1 MHRLLYGSFRRA
13 RRDSFGLGTV
23 QNQTAGGIQ
32 MKTSLISS
40 VMVGALLLSAQ
51 AFAGDDPKVAAEIM
65 AMARAQWAGEMAGQ
79 SAADQMVSAADDYT
93 EFNSD
98 YPVRIEGK
106 ALNTRLSEATI
117 SDGSKTLAADMVNPK
132 VQVYGDTAI
141 LSYNYVGV
149 VRDKDGKVTPSSAK
163 STRVYS
169 KMDGKWML
177 VHANFA
183 PAASDY

>member
-1 MHRLLYGSFRRA
+1 
-13 RRDSFGLGTV
+13 
-23 QNQTAGGIQ
+23 
-32 MKTSLISS
+32 
-40 VMVGALLLSAQ
+40 
-51 AFAGDDPKVAAEIM
+51 
-65 AMARAQWAGEMAGQ
+65 
-79 SAADQMVSAADDYT
+79 
-93 EFNSD
+93 
-98 YPVRIEGK
+98 
-106 ALNTRLSEATI
+106 
-117 SDGSKTLAADMVNPK
+117 LAADMVNPK

-149 VRDKDGKVTPSSAK
+149 VRDKDGKVTPSNAK

>member
-1 MHRLLYGSFRRA
+1 
-13 RRDSFGLGTV
+13 
-23 QNQTAGGIQ
+23 
-32 MKTSLISS
+32 MKTSLLSS
-40 VMVGALLLSAQ
+40 MLVGALFLTAQ

-65 AMARAQWAGEMAGQ
+65 AMARAQWAAEIAGQ
-79 SAADQMVSAADDYT
+79 SAADQMTSAVDDYT
-93 EFNSD
+93 EFNQD

-106 ALNTRLSEATI
+106 ALNARLSDATT
-117 SDGSKTLAADMVNPK
+117 SDGSKTLAAEMVNPK

-149 VRDKDGKVTPSSAK
+149 LRDKDGKVSPNSAK

-169 KMDGKWML
+169 KMGGKWML

-183 PAASDY
+183 PVK